1 MTQYMNNKEG
11 NVEEILK
18 ELEVVKI
25 EDKFISMNFDSQIG
39 YRYLFQLNCK
49 NIIETSAYIHFKN
62 KIPSNLA
69 IDISTMVGCPM
80 DCQFCATSLQE
91 FKRQLTPEEIIEQVK
106 LLIKNHDHKN
116 IPEIT
121 CSFQG
126 IGEPSLMAK
135 ELIYVSKKLLK
146 LDKRIILSIA
156 TMGNNLK
163 AFEIWRNSK
172 IHIFSLQVSCSGSTN
187 DKLKSIMPNSPK
199 IELLI
204 DELIECTKIK
214 NISKV
219 KLNYILIKGY
229 NDSEEDIDNLINI
242 TKNTNIIVKISSL
255 NNTINT
261 NENNLKQSSKNDAMK
276 IVEKLKKNNIVS
288 YVYGTFND
296 TTISCGQLLFNAQGE
311 KL

>member
-1 MTQYMNNKEG
+1 MNT
-11 NVEEILK
+11 ILK
-18 ELEVVKI
+18 ELKVIKV
-25 EDKFISMNFDSQIG
+25 EDTFISMNFDSQIA

-49 NIIETSAYIHFKN
+49 NTIETTAYLHFKN

-80 DCQFCATSLQE
+80 DCQFCATSSQKYE
-91 FKRQLTPEEIIEQVK
+91 RQLTSEEIIEQVK
-106 LLIKNHDHKN
+106 LLIRNHDNKN

-135 ELIYVSKKLLK
+135 EIIHVSKQLLK

-163 AFEIWRNSK
+163 AFDIWRNSNLP
-172 IHIFSLQVSCSGSTN
+172 IFSLQLSCSGATN
-187 DKLKSIMPNSPK
+187 NKLKDIMPNSPK
-199 IELLI
+199 IELLVE
-204 DELIECTKIK
+204 ELTKCTNTK

-229 NDSEEDIDNLINI
+229 NDTIEDINNLIDI
-242 TKNTNIIVKISSL
+242 MKNKNIIVKISSL
-255 NNTINT
+255 NNTTNT
-261 NENNLKQSSKNDAMK
+261 QGNNLNQSSKNEAIA
-276 IVEKLKKNNIVS
+276 IVEKLRENNILS

-296 TTISCGQLLFNAQGE
+296 TTISCGQLLFNTQGGN
-311 KL
+311 L